1 VLKKRLVLAL
11 VVGGLVFATTYAFAA
26 SLAFTSKSLGA
37 GNTTVTACTSNTLQ
51 ASYAL
56 TFAGGTG
63 NTIGTRATAWT
74 YSTVTYGN
82 VVAGAS
88 GAPWAAGQYYVSSIT
103 VTAVDGTQSLAS
115 CASKL
120 LTLDVLGAS
129 NADLAQYTVTLPASP
144 GTSWTFGVAAAGGTG
159 VGQAIP
165 IANAVPASVVQGLAI
180 AISG

>member
-11 VVGGLVFATTYAFAA
+11 VAGGIVFASTYAFAA
-26 SLAFTSKSLGA
+26 TLTFTSKSLGA

-63 NTIGTRATAWT
+63 NTIGTHATAWT
-74 YSTVTYGN
+74 YNSVTYGN
-82 VVAGAS
+82 IVTGATGS
-88 GAPWAAGQYYVSSIT
+88 PWAAGQYYVSAIT
-103 VTAVDGTQSLAS
+103 VTATDGTQSLS
-115 CASKL
+115 TCASKL
-120 LTLDVLGAS
+120 LTLDVLGAA
-129 NADLAQYTVTLPASP
+129 NADLAQYTVTLPATP

-165 IANAVPASVVQGLAI
+165 VANAVPASVVQGLAI